1 MCVERGHP
9 GKMKKLEARL
19 PGVIKEFL
27 LPALAFLGVLLG
39 IQKKDLG
46 ERDMGTDVKFCSV

>member
-1 MCVERGHP
+1 
-9 GKMKKLEARL
+9 MKKLEARL